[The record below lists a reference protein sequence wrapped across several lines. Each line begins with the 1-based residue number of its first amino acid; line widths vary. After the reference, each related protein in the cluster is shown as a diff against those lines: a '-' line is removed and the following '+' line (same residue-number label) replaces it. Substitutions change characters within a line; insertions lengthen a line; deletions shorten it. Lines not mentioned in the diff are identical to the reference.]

1 MDMEIIKTGL
11 IESKLF
17 SYEHYVPRR
26 EQCLA
31 ETEISKY
38 CS

>member
-11 IESKLF
+11 IESKLL